1 MEVSGAVLA
10 RSKKGREG
18 ANHKSVTA
26 AQLETL
32 GSARLAALLAELSQ
46 EYPSLKQ
53 RLTYELAGPAGTE
66 KMAADL
72 RRRLTTLARAK
83 TFIDWRGCRAFA
95 QDLDFLRQMILE
107 KVAGGRPSLALE
119 LFWQFMGLAGSVLER
134 VDDSNGRV
142 SEVFRTACA
151 DLGTVAGKGSLARLR
166 LADQV
171 WEVLTN
177 NLYREYDP
185 LVGAILPRTG
195 GKRQPA
201 PQNA

>member
-1 MEVSGAVLA
+1 M
-10 RSKKGREG
+10 
-18 ANHKSVTA
+18 T
-26 AQLETL
+26 
-32 GSARLAALLAELSQ
+32 
-46 EYPSLKQ
+46 
-53 RLTYELAGPAGTE
+53 
-66 KMAADL
+66 
-72 RRRLTTLARAK
+72 AK